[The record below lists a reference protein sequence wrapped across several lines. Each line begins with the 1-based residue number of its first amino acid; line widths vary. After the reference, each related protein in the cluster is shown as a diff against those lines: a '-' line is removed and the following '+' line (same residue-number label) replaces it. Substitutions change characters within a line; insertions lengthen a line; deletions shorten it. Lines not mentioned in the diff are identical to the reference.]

1 MIDRISFVPEAV
13 RLASAALQKR
23 CLPAHFERR
32 HRTYDGG
39 LKETVSIRFMFDA
52 YPLVRIRAFK
62 ASDSSW
68 WIGRAETNVPALL
81 SGHNSGLLTR
91 TEQVAL
97 ALSRLRHIVGMVA
110 DRTTIHGLVP
120 LGDAGR
126 KNRATIACAEFYH
139 QFDDPGLKFLKASH
153 VARLRNQ
160 QKPNLVCWG
169 ESTKMIT
176 RGLRV
181 SVYDKLK
188 KDGGLPSGDLMS
200 AVRFE
205 LQFPNGQ
212 RLASDLSCAL
222 GLKPVEAGSV
232 STINPDGILSLMGHI
247 HSRLLG
253 FGWSPSAG
261 DLSGQTKTTRLL
273 ALLMGKWLFLPHEV
287 DRVLDNYREI
297 FSPSPTS
304 FQNVEKSLRQF
315 AVAMRLENHPG
326 ASLPVQSFTPSPV
339 SKPWVEDEFSRFMN
353 SIGAPNAP
361 DADILEAWSQT
372 RFLSGTLT
380 DREQLGSVVSSPP
393 PFRSKDLL

>member
-23 CLPAHFERR
+23 SLPAHFERR
-32 HRTYDGG
+32 HYTYDGG
-39 LKETVSIRFMFDA
+39 LKETVSIRCMFDA
-52 YPLVRIRAFK
+52 YPLVRIRAFR
-62 ASDSSW
+62 ASDSEW
-68 WIGRAETNVPALL
+68 WIGRTETNVPALL
-81 SGHNSGLLTR
+81 SGHNSSLPTS

-126 KNRATIACAEFYH
+126 KNRATIAYAEFYH
-139 QFDDPGLKFLKASH
+139 QFDDPGLRFLKASH

-181 SVYDKLK
+181 SVYDKLE
-188 KDGGLPSGDLMS
+188 KDGGLPSGDLTS

-212 RLASDLSCAL
+212 RLARDLSCAL

-232 STINPDGILSLMGHI
+232 STINPDGILALMGHI
-247 HSRLLG
+247 NSRLLG

-261 DLSGQTKTTRLL
+261 DLSGQTKTTKLL
-273 ALLMGKWLFLPHEV
+273 ALLMGKQLFFPHEV
-287 DRVLDNYREI
+287 DRVLDNYREV
-297 FSPSPTS
+297 FSPSPTT

-326 ASLPVQSFTPSPV
+326 ASLPVQSFTPSPI
-339 SKPWVEDEFSRFMN
+339 SDPWIEGCFARFMD
-353 SIGAPNAP
+353 SIGAPNVP
-361 DADILEAWSQT
+361 DADILDAWGQT
-372 RFLSGTLT
+372 RILQCTPK
-380 DREQLGSVVSSPP
+380 DREQLGLVTPFAP
-393 PFRSKDLL
+393 PFPRKDLI